1 MGHFIFSAERI
12 ESLFGRGHTGSFIVT
27 VNLLCKVEMA
37 CSLIR
42 CDFLEVYVLFQGP
55 SGQEKV
61 LKLRYFTCLPKVEL
75 TLFTEL

>member
-1 MGHFIFSAERI
+1 MG
-12 ESLFGRGHTGSFIVT
+12 SLFGCGYTGSFIVT

-37 CSLIR
+37 CCLIR

-61 LKLRYFTCLPKVEL
+61 LKLRYFTCLLKVEL
-75 TLFTEL
+75 TLSTKL